1 MESGDDEV
9 KCSLGYGSVLEVGVD
24 IVRDRFNI
32 NDGLCTERERVCVF
46 FRASRS
52 QRNL

>member
-32 NDGLCTERERVCVF
+32 NDGLCTERERESVF